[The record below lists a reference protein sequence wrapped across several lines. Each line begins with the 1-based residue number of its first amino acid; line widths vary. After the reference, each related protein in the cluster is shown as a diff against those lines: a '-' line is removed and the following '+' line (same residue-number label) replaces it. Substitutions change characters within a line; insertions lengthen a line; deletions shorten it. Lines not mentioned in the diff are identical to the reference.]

1 MFIVSYVT
9 FFSFFSHLK
18 FKLSKAEF
26 FCTHIEQ
33 LTENFK
39 YILVGVK
46 HDTNPSL
53 EERAYLH
60 FMIKQTKAKAQGD
73 YTRRVLP

>member
-1 MFIVSYVT
+1 M
-9 FFSFFSHLK
+9 
-18 FKLSKAEF
+18 
-26 FCTHIEQ
+26 HIEQ

-60 FMIKQTKAKAQGD
+60 FMTDKQK
-73 YTRRVLP
+73 

>member
-1 MFIVSYVT
+1 M
-9 FFSFFSHLK
+9 
-18 FKLSKAEF
+18 
-26 FCTHIEQ
+26 HIEQ

-60 FMIKQTKAKAQGD
+60 FMIDKQK
-73 YTRRVLP
+73 